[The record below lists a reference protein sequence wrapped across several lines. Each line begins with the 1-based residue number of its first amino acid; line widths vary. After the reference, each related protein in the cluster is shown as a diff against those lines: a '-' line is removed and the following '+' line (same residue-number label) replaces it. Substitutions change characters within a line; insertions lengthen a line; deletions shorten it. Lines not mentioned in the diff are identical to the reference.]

1 MNSPFSNMLSIRIKE
16 FFREPEV
23 LFWTFAFP
31 VLLAWL
37 LGITFSGDETRP
49 GRVAWIENKI
59 NHAGVLEPVDFLN
72 SELEREFTIVRVEA
86 AEAYLMLKRGLVN
99 VLIESDP
106 QTREIVFRFDPR
118 NREARLDH
126 LRLERSLLD
135 REFNN
140 PPLREEHLNLQG
152 TRYIDFLIPGL
163 LALGIMNSALWGIGW
178 QLIESRMRRFMRIMA
193 ATPMDKRTFFLALFL
208 SRLLL
213 TFMELLFIYAFA
225 HYFFGLVIQG
235 GYFALGL
242 VFVAGNSAFM
252 GLAILI
258 ASRTQNTQVG
268 NGLINSVTLPLM
280 LLSGIFFSYQRFP
293 EWAAAIVSY
302 LPLTLLSDSLRA
314 VFNEGAGVSMVLA
327 PALLLLLFGALTFFL
342 GLKIFRWH

>member
-1 MNSPFSNMLSIRIKE
+1 MLIRIKE

-37 LGITFSGDETRP
+37 LGITFSGDESAP
-49 GRVAWIENKI
+49 GRVAWIENKTDY
-59 NHAGVLEPVDFLN
+59 AGKLEPGDCLN
-72 SELEREFTIVRVEA
+72 SDLEREFIIMRVEA
-86 AEAYLMLKRGLVN
+86 AEAFLLLKRGLVN
-99 VLIESDP
+99 VLIESDL
-106 QTREIVFRFDPR
+106 QARELVFRFDPR

-126 LRLERSLLD
+126 LRMERSLLD
-135 REFNN
+135 RKITN
-140 PPLREEHLNLQG
+140 PPFRVEHLNLQG

-193 ATPMDKRTFFLALFL
+193 ATPMDKKTFFFTLFL
-208 SRLLL
+208 ARLLL
-213 TFMELLFIYAFA
+213 TLLELLFIYAFA
-225 HYFFGLVIQG
+225 YFFFDLAIQG
-235 GYFALGL
+235 GLFALGL
-242 VFVAGNSAFM
+242 VLVAGNSAFM

-293 EWAAAIVSY
+293 EWAAAMVKY
-302 LPLTLLSDSLRA
+302 LPLTLLTDSLRA
-314 VFNEGAGVSMVLA
+314 VFNEGAGIPAVLV
-327 PALLLLLFGALTFFL
+327 PSLLLFLFGITTFFL
-342 GLKIFRWH
+342 GLKVFRWH